1 MGSSPTPRTTAEP
14 LEVGQNVQFA
24 VWLLNVK
31 GNRESTIE
39 RKIRYLKQLSGS
51 PDNITMQV
59 LNGKWK
65 DKVKS
70 NALDTDEQYA
80 EFVSVHFKRPNFGA
94 TTI

>member
-1 MGSSPTPRTTAEP
+1 VGSSPTPRTIIEP
-14 LEVGQNVQFA
+14 LEVGQTVQFA

-39 RKIRYLKQLSGS
+39 KKIRYLKRLRGS
-51 PDNITMQV
+51 PDDMAVQI

-70 NALDTDEQYA
+70 NVLDTVEQ
-80 EFVSVHFKRPNFGA
+80 
-94 TTI
+94 

>member
-1 MGSSPTPRTTAEP
+1 MGSSPTPRTTSEP
-14 LEVGQNVQFA
+14 LEVGQTVHSA

-31 GNRESTIE
+31 GNRESTKE
-39 RKIRYLKQLSGS
+39 RKIRYLKHLRGS
-51 PDNITMQV
+51 PDDMAVQV

-70 NALDTDEQYA
+70 NALDTVEQSA
-80 EFVSVHFKRPNFGA
+80 EFVSVPFKRPNSGA